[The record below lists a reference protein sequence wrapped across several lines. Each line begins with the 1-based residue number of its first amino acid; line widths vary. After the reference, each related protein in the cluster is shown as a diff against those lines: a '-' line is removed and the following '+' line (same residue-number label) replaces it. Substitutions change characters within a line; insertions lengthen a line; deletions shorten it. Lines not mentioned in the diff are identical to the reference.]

1 MKRELLAVL
10 LVAVTVSM
18 AACGQKADNAEQN
31 TETGESTE
39 AAGST
44 DAEGSYLKDYKASDY
59 VTLGEYKGL
68 EISMSSDAPVVT
80 EEDVDSY
87 IEYIR
92 QMNPVSTP
100 VEGRAVQ
107 EGDTVNI
114 DYEGKLDGVA
124 FDGGTAQGQ
133 DLTIG
138 SGRFIDG
145 FEDGCIGMEIGET
158 RDVEATF
165 PDPYPSN
172 TDLSGKTA
180 VFTVT
185 VNSISVQ
192 EVPELNDDYVTGL
205 GIDGVSTLEEYKTYA
220 KDILTE
226 QQTESYNSEKADKA
240 CTAAEENCEFK
251 EVPQPIVDRMNNTLT
266 ANITSYASV
275 YGVDIGSYVAAYYGG
290 DADDYQ
296 ATLLLQAEDMTKKYL
311 MLQAIADQENITV
324 SEAEVEE
331 ELQADAENYGQAVE
345 DYREMIDEE
354 AFREYLL
361 TQKVLNFLS
370 ENAVVTV
377 EQAE

>member
-1 MKRELLAVL
+1 MKRKLLAVL

-31 TETGESTE
+31 TEPGESTE
-39 AAGST
+39 AAEST
-44 DAEGSYLKDYKASDY
+44 DTDGSYLKDYTASDY

-68 EISMSSDAPVVT
+68 EISMTSEEPVVT

-165 PDPYPSN
+165 PDPYPNN

-180 VFTVT
+180 VFTFT

-192 EVPELNDDYVTGL
+192 EVAELNDDYVAGL
-205 GIDGVSTLEEYKTYA
+205 GIDGVRTLEEYKAYA

-226 QQTESYNSEKADKA
+226 QQTQSYNSEKADKA

-324 SEAEVEE
+324 SEAEAEE
-331 ELQADAENYGQAVE
+331 ELQADAESYGQAVE

>member
-1 MKRELLAVL
+1 MKRKLLAVL

-18 AACGQKADNAEQN
+18 AACGRKADNAEQN

-39 AAGST
+39 AAEST

-100 VEGRAVQ
+100 VEGRTVQ

-165 PDPYPSN
+165 PDPYSSN

-192 EVPELNDDYVTGL
+192 EVPELNDDYVAGL
-205 GIDGVSTLEEYKTYA
+205 GIDGVSTLEEYKAYA

-226 QQTESYNSEKADKA
+226 QQTQSYNSEKADKA

-251 EVPQPIVDRMNNTLT
+251 DIPQGIVDRMNNTMT
-266 ANITSYASV
+266 ANVTSYASV
-275 YGVDIGSYVAAYYGG
+275 YGADVGSYVAAYYGG
-290 DADDYQ
+290 EADDYEATILEQ
-296 ATLLLQAEDMTKKYL
+296 ATEMAKKYL

-345 DYREMIDEE
+345 DYRAMIDEE